1 MDKSLVVFL
10 LRPALIDCISSL
22 NKAFIFI
29 IIIIAIIIIAIII
42 IIIIISFD
50 IINISFAIII
60 IDIINITN
68 IIVIIIIII
77 TIITSKSCC
86 LAVSKSLLL
95 KTEFSIHPFK
105 KCSTLKITV
114 VSHLNI
120 LRIG

>member
-29 IIIIAIIIIAIII
+29 IIIVA
-42 IIIIISFD
+42 IIISFD

-68 IIVIIIIII
+68 IIVIIIIIFI
-77 TIITSKSCC
+77 SSKNCC
-86 LAVSKSLLL
+86 LAV
-95 KTEFSIHPFK
+95 
-105 KCSTLKITV
+105 
-114 VSHLNI
+114 
-120 LRIG
+120 RAYY